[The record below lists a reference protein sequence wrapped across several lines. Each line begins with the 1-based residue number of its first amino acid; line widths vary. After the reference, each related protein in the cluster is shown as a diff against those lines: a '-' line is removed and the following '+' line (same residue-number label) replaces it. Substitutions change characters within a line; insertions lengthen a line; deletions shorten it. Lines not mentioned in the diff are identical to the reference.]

1 MAVAQELLEL
11 NLCSF
16 LSRISRFDA
25 SLNQKKKKG
34 GVYHQSQ
41 IYVHTTTYI
50 VQNLLRVF
58 AFP

>member
-25 SLNQKKKKG
+25 SLDQKKKKG
-34 GVYHQSQ
+34 MYHQSQ

-58 AFP
+58 AFS